1 MLIQKKSGDY
11 EQHVGCRHPLQET
24 SALANNKALNLLKV
38 LLPSIGCIPRK

>member
-11 EQHVGCRHPLQET
+11 EQHVGCRHPQET